1 MAIAIAVI
9 LLLAATVVF
18 HFLSPWNL
26 TPLASNWGAIDTT
39 IEISFWVTGFV
50 YIAVNLFMVWCILRY
65 RYKKERRSAYEP
77 ENKKLE
83 VWLTVLS
90 TIGIAALLAPGL
102 LVWQS
107 YVHVPD
113 DAHNVEVVGQQWHWM
128 FRYPG
133 DDGELG
139 RTDPRLISYDNRLGI
154 DPDDPAARDD
164 IVVTSPRVYL
174 PVDRPVRLNL
184 RSRDVLHNFTV
195 ANFRAKMDLLPG
207 QVSYIWLTPT
217 VEGEFNIM
225 CAELCGIGHFAMRG
239 EVRVVGEEEF
249 QSWLEQQTTFGELQA
264 REAPDLAAGERHYGT
279 CVSCHGEDGQGN
291 RDLNS
296 PAIAGLPAWYIE
308 RQLKYFRNGVR
319 GAHEDDQ
326 YGGQMTAFANTL
338 PGPDA
343 IRDVAGYIE
352 HLEPEDQASTVD
364 GNVERGK
371 RLYRT
376 CGACHGR
383 DGEGRRST
391 NAPRLAGVNDWYH
404 LRQLRNFQ
412 EGVRGAHPDDMYGPQ
427 MRDMSRILTNEDD
440 LRAVIA
446 YIDTLT
452 GYEEQSN
459 TTPEL
464 AGRNN

>member
-9 LLLAATVVF
+9 LLLVATVLF

-65 RYKKERRSAYEP
+65 RYKEERRSAYEP

-102 LVWQS
+102 WVWQS

-113 DAHNVEVVGQQWHWM
+113 DAHNVEIVGQQWHWM
-128 FRYPG
+128 FRFPG
-133 DDGELG
+133 EDEQLG
-139 RTDPRLISYDNRLGI
+139 RTDPRLISHDNQLGI
-154 DPDDPAARDD
+154 DPDDPAAQDD
-164 IVVTSPRVYL
+164 LVVNTPRLYL

-195 ANFRAKMDLLPG
+195 PNFRAKMDLLPG

-217 VEGEFNIM
+217 EPGEYDIM

-239 EVRVVGEEEF
+239 TVRVVEEAEYQKWLSKQPTF
-249 QSWLEQQTTFGELQA
+249 AEIQS
-264 REAPDLAAGERHYGT
+264 REAPDLDAGEQLYGT
-279 CVSCHGEDGQGN
+279 CVSCHGEEGQGN
-291 RDLNS
+291 QQLNA
-296 PAIAGLPAWYIE
+296 PAIAGLAPWYTS
-308 RQLKYFRNGVR
+308 RQLDYFRNGVR

-326 YGGQMTAFANTL
+326 YGSQMTAFANTL
-338 PGPDA
+338 SGPEA
-343 IRDVAGYIE
+343 IRDVAAYIAQ
-352 HLEPEDQASTVD
+352 LDPESTESTVEGD
-364 GNVERGK
+364 EQRGK

-376 CGACHGR
+376 CAACHGPE
-383 DGEGRRST
+383 GEGRRST
-391 NAPRLAGVNDWYH
+391 NAPRLAGINDWYH
-404 LRQLRNFQ
+404 TRQLRNFQ
-412 EGVRGAHPDDMYGPQ
+412 EGIRGTHEDDLYGHQ
-427 MRDMSRILTNEDD
+427 MRDMSRILTDEND
-440 LRAVIA
+440 LKDVIA

-452 GYEEQSN
+452 GYEDESD
-459 TTPEL
+459 TTREV
-464 AGRNN
+464 AGRKH

>member
-9 LLLAATVVF
+9 LLLVATVLF

-50 YIAVNLFMVWCILRY
+50 YIAVNLFMVWCIIRY
-65 RYKKERRSAYEP
+65 RYKEDRRSAYEP

-102 LVWQS
+102 WVWQS

-128 FRYPG
+128 FRFPG
-133 DDGELG
+133 EDEQLG
-139 RTDPRLISYDNRLGI
+139 TTDPRLISYDNQLGI
-154 DPDDPAARDD
+154 DPDDPAAQDD
-164 IVVTSPRVYL
+164 LVVNTPRLYL

-195 ANFRAKMDLLPG
+195 PNFRAKMDLLPG

-217 VEGEFNIM
+217 EPGEYDIM

-239 EVRVVGEEEF
+239 TVRVVEEDEYRK
-249 QSWLEQQTTFGELQA
+249 WLSKQPTFAELQA
-264 REAPDLAAGERHYGT
+264 RQAPDLEAGEGLYGT
-279 CVSCHGEDGQGN
+279 CVSCHGEKGQGN
-291 RDLNS
+291 QQLNA
-296 PAIAGLPAWYIE
+296 PAIAGLSPWYTT
-308 RQLKYFRNGVR
+308 RQLDYFREGVR

-326 YGGQMTAFANTL
+326 YGSQMTAFANIL
-338 PGPDA
+338 SGPEA
-343 IRDVAGYIE
+343 IRNVAAYIAQ
-352 HLEPEDQASTVD
+352 LEPESPESTID
-364 GNVERGK
+364 GDEQRGK

-376 CGACHGR
+376 CAACHGPE
-383 DGEGRRST
+383 GEGRRST

-404 LRQLRNFQ
+404 MRQLRNFQ
-412 EGVRGAHPDDMYGPQ
+412 KGIRGTHEDDMYGHQ
-427 MRDMSRILTNEDD
+427 MRDMSRILTDEND
-440 LRAVIA
+440 LKDVIA

-452 GYEEQSN
+452 GYEDESD
-459 TTPEL
+459 TTREV
-464 AGRNN
+464 AGRKH